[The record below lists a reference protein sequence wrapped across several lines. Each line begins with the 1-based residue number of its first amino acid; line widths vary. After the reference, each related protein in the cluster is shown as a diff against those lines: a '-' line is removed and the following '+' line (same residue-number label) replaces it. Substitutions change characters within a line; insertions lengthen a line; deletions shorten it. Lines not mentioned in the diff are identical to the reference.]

1 MMVEMS
7 NICTYFTDNLTV
19 CRDVSSALNNL
30 PLTAPARW
38 RILPADSGHATVVV
52 DKTVSEESH
61 YMKRSQLKVEE

>member
-38 RILPADSGHATVVV
+38 RILPADSGHATIVV
-52 DKTVSEESH
+52 DKAV
-61 YMKRSQLKVEE
+61 